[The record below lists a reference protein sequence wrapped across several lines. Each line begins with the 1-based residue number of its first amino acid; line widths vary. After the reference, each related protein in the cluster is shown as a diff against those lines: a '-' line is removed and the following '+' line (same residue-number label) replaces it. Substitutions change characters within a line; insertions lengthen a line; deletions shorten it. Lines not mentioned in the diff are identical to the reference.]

1 MRTPSRR
8 TALLVAAALA
18 VFAWAA
24 DQLTKIWVESTMT
37 LGEQTEVLPPVLYW
51 RYHLNPGAA
60 FSMGT
65 DYTWVFTLI
74 MIGVLGYVAFKSREL
89 GGSWLWTLGLGGLVG
104 GVAGNLTD
112 RIFRAP
118 SLTEEGFNSFGQG
131 HVVDFI
137 AVPNFAIFN
146 IADSFIV
153 CSIIAI
159 CAMMIFGLNL
169 DGTRE
174 HGTEKSSAA
183 SPDAEKSGAAS
194 PGAEKSGAAKHDPAK
209 PDTENPSPARPGTQ
223 QPAPKRSA
231 TSTTDAAETDT

>member
-1 MRTPSRR
+1 M
-8 TALLVAAALA
+8 AAALA

-24 DQLTKIWVESTMT
+24 DQLTKVWVETTMT

-65 DYTWVFTLI
+65 DYTWIFTLI
-74 MIGVLGYVAFKSREL
+74 MIVVLGYVGFKSREL
-89 GGSWLWTLGLGGLVG
+89 GGSWLWTLGLGGLAG

-112 RIFRAP
+112 RIFRDP
-118 SLTEEGFNSFGQG
+118 SMNGEGISTFGQG

-153 CSIIAI
+153 CSIIGI
-159 CAMMIFGLNL
+159 CTMMLFGLNL

-174 HGTEKSSAA
+174 TNETPAA
-183 SPDAEKSGAAS
+183 AEPEAAG
-194 PGAEKSGAAKHDPAK
+194 PETAVPEAAGPETAESKTVNPTTVK
-209 PDTENPSPARPGTQ
+209 PKTAN
-223 QPAPKRSA
+223 
-231 TSTTDAAETDT
+231 TDAAETDT

>member
-1 MRTPSRR
+1 MSKQLPADPQRSMRTPSRR
-8 TALLVAAALA
+8 TALIVAAALA

-89 GGSWLWTLGLGGLVG
+89 GGSWLWTLGLGGLAG

-159 CAMMIFGLNL
+159 CTMMIFGLNL

-174 HGTEKSSAA
+174 HDAEQ
-183 SPDAEKSGAAS
+183 PDAEQ
-194 PGAEKSGAAKHDPAK
+194 PGNEK
-209 PDTENPSPARPGTQ
+209 PDAE

-231 TSTTDAAETDT
+231 TSTTDAAETEV

>member
-8 TALLVAAALA
+8 TALIVAAALA

-89 GGSWLWTLGLGGLVG
+89 GGSWLWTLGLGGLAG

-159 CAMMIFGLNL
+159 CTMMIFGLNL

-174 HGTEKSSAA
+174 HDAEQ
-183 SPDAEKSGAAS
+183 PDAEQ
-194 PGAEKSGAAKHDPAK
+194 PGNEK
-209 PDTENPSPARPGTQ
+209 PDAE

-231 TSTTDAAETDT
+231 TSTTDAAETEV

>member
-8 TALLVAAALA
+8 TALIVAAALA

-24 DQLTKIWVESTMT
+24 DQLTKVWVETTMT
-37 LGEQTEVLPPVLYW
+37 LGERTEVLPPVLYW

-74 MIGVLGYVAFKSREL
+74 MIAVLGYVVFKSRDL
-89 GGSWLWTLGLGGLVG
+89 GGSWLWTLGLGGLAG

-112 RIFRAP
+112 RIFRDP
-118 SLTEEGFNSFGQG
+118 SLNGEGISTFGQG

-159 CAMMIFGLNL
+159 CTMMVFGLNL

-174 HGTEKSSAA
+174 QSGKTSDTANTDTGKS
-183 SPDAEKSGAAS
+183 DNRKSDTR
-194 PGAEKSGAAKHDPAK
+194 KS
-209 PDTENPSPARPGTQ
+209 DTRKSDTANI
-223 QPAPKRSA
+223 
-231 TSTTDAAETDT
+231 DAAETDA

>member
-1 MRTPSRR
+1 MSEQSAPIHQRSTRTPSRR

-18 VFAWAA
+18 VIAWAA

-37 LGEQTEVLPPVLYW
+37 LGEQTEVLAPVLYH

-65 DYTWVFTLI
+65 DHTWIFTLI
-74 MIGVLGYVAFKSREL
+74 MCVVLGYVLWHSRLL
-89 GGSWLWTLGLGGLVG
+89 GGSWLWTLGLGGLAG

-112 RIFRAP
+112 RLFRDP
-118 SLTEEGFNSFGQG
+118 SLNGEGLATFGQG

-137 AVPNFAIFN
+137 AVPGFAIFN

-153 CSIIAI
+153 CSIIGI
-159 CAMMIFGLNL
+159 CAMMLFGLNL

-174 HGTEKSSAA
+174 LSSRRVRKDQA
-183 SPDAEKSGAAS
+183 
-194 PGAEKSGAAKHDPAK
+194 
-209 PDTENPSPARPGTQ
+209 Q
-223 QPAPKRSA
+223 
-231 TSTTDAAETDT
+231 ETAGQDEAQA

>member
-8 TALLVAAALA
+8 TALIVAAALA
-18 VFAWAA
+18 VFAWVA
-24 DQLTKIWVESTMT
+24 DQLTKVWVESTMT
-37 LGEQTEVLPPVLYW
+37 LGEQTDVLPPVLYW

-65 DYTWVFTLI
+65 DYTWIFTLI
-74 MIGVLGYVAFKSREL
+74 MIVVLGYVAFKSREL
-89 GGSWLWTLGLGGLVG
+89 GGSWLWTLGLGGLAG

-118 SLTEEGFNSFGQG
+118 SMNGDGLSTFGQG

-153 CSIIAI
+153 CSIIGI
-159 CAMMIFGLNL
+159 CTMMIFGLNL

-174 HGTEKSSAA
+174 HSTKTSAA
-183 SPDAEKSGAAS
+183 EGSKTG
-194 PGAEKSGAAKHDPAK
+194 
-209 PDTENPSPARPGTQ
+209 
-223 QPAPKRSA
+223 
-231 TSTTDAAETDT
+231 TTDAAETDA

>member
-8 TALLVAAALA
+8 TALIVAAALA

-24 DQLTKIWVESTMT
+24 DQLTKLWVESTMI

-65 DYTWVFTLI
+65 DYTWIFTLI
-74 MIGVLGYVAFKSREL
+74 MLTVLGYVVVKSREL
-89 GGSWLWTLGLGGLVG
+89 GGSWLWTLGLGGLAG

-112 RIFRAP
+112 RIFRDP
-118 SLTEEGFNSFGQG
+118 SLNGEGIRSFGQG

-153 CSIIAI
+153 CSIIGI
-159 CAMMIFGLNL
+159 CAMMLFGLNL

-174 HGTEKSSAA
+174 HSSGKHSPEKTSPERSSSSEHSSEKPSAGKSS
-183 SPDAEKSGAAS
+183 SGTT
-194 PGAEKSGAAKHDPAK
+194 ETAK
-209 PDTENPSPARPGTQ
+209 
-223 QPAPKRSA
+223 
-231 TSTTDAAETDT
+231 TDAAETET